1 MLNLPSKQT
10 IMRPIF
16 SILLIT
22 AAFLTV
28 VSPSAAQESASK
40 FKTFHQQQ
48 TDSLRVLWIGNSFT
62 FYNDVPKMVEE
73 MGKENGLDI
82 SVTLILKGGERF
94 SGHLQNPEL
103 HRQLER
109 GVWDY
114 VIMQEFSSTPAYS
127 TKYVAENILP
137 YAAKID
143 SLAKKYSPGV
153 ETIYYM
159 TWGHKYGN
167 TRQTD
172 YPLDD
177 TYEQMQD
184 RIATTYID
192 MAYENKGT
200 VSPVGIAWRNIR
212 RNHPEI
218 ELYIEDNFHPSL
230 AGSYLAANTIFAS
243 IYGRPFKLYKIEGL
257 TIDEMEIL
265 HAEAEAAAF
274 AEIQKVAAP

>member
-1 MLNLPSKQT
+1 MKN
-10 IMRPIF
+10 
-16 SILLIT
+16 LIT
-22 AAFLTV
+22 SLLFTTTV
-28 VSPSAAQESASK
+28 ILSLVSPVVAQESNSAV
-40 FKTFHQQQ
+40 KTLHQQQ
-48 TDSLRVLWIGNSFT
+48 TDSVRVLWIGNSFT
-62 FYNDVPKMVEE
+62 FYNDVPGMVEE
-73 MGKENGLDI
+73 MGKENGVNV
-82 SVTLILKGGERF
+82 SVTRILKGGEKF
-94 SGHLQNPEL
+94 SGHLQNQEL

-114 VIMQEFSSTPAYS
+114 IVLQEFSSTPAYS

-137 YAAKID
+137 YAARID

-153 ETIYYM
+153 ETVYYM

-177 TYEQMQD
+177 SYELMQD

-192 MAYENKGT
+192 MAYENNGT

-212 RNHPEI
+212 KNHPEI

-230 AGSYLAANTIFAS
+230 AGSYLAANTIFAT
-243 IYGRPFKLYKIEGL
+243 IYGKPFKLLKIEGL
-257 TIDEMEIL
+257 TTQEREIL
-265 HAEAEAAAF
+265 HDEAETTALS
-274 AEIQKVAAP
+274 EIQTWNISL